1 MINLIETDSFVV
13 SKRDFKND
21 LILIDKEFDYEQ
33 IIDKSKAEELIYIL
47 QKALELIIQTK

>member
-13 SKRDFKND
+13 SKGDFKSD

-33 IIDKSKAEELIYIL
+33 IIEE
-47 QKALELIIQTK
+47 